1 LKRFLAISL
10 LALYLNSYTELHEV
24 FRLPILVEHFV
35 EHKTLVADLS
45 FWDFLKMHY
54 ESDVNHDTTDEQ
66 LPFKVPG
73 HSFIAI
79 SMVLPPLKISLTEAT
94 PSATLSYTFDYK
106 ESFFSSSLQAI
117 FQPPKLA

>member
-1 LKRFLAISL
+1 M

-35 EHKTLVADLS
+35 EHKELVNDLT

-73 HSFIAI
+73 HSFTAI
-79 SMVLPPLKISLTEAT
+79 SMVLPPLKINLTDVT
-94 PSATLSYTFDYK
+94 PSAVVSYSFDYK
-106 ESFFSSSLQAI
+106 ESYFSSSLQAI